1 MLNPFCVASNGN
13 TLYALISSGYGDSE
27 IVILARS
34 NVAPSSLDALTWT
47 AIASTYQKSLT
58 TVSGDSSDKYV
69 DCYVDNQGVF
79 TFMSMFSK
87 SPMDRPSGYQYN
99 PTTKTWTNIATSPSY
114 KWGAAGDK
122 ALFTVNGSSSTLMH
136 IYKGTEL
143 NSSTIAVYN
152 PKTHIMTEGT
162 KPWVTN
168 GSAVLYTA
176 ANGAIYVTSYD
187 FTTGAVYL
195 NIGAVSA
202 NGAPPVSTKVV
213 PLNVGKCMPY
223 AQGVQTVLREGLYY
237 LFCGDT
243 DLVTFRWFTYDGIKQ
258 SASSPPTKAWRSA
271 KGFLPLGRAG
281 KPATW
286 AFLYDSSTHISITL
300 TGPTAGEWRD
310 AKYKFNITGPI
321 PKPKPASA
329 KRFSP
334 LGSEIRPG
342 AGTKLFSRAVGGGM
356 ESHGGIEADGLGSGG
371 LSTGALAGIVG
382 SAVVV
387 FGVAFIGGFPRTMHN
402 ALNILNSALNFAT
415 LAYDSPNT
423 VSMAHEKLI
432 PPPPRDPAIT
442 PVILE
447 SGVPRCLSPLQ
458 IVAVVC
464 TLILTHKLI

>member
-1 MLNPFCVASNGN
+1 
-13 TLYALISSGYGDSE
+13 
-27 IVILARS
+27 
-34 NVAPSSLDALTWT
+34 
-47 AIASTYQKSLT
+47 
-58 TVSGDSSDKYV
+58 
-69 DCYVDNQGVF
+69 
-79 TFMSMFSK
+79 
-87 SPMDRPSGYQYN
+87 
-99 PTTKTWTNIATSPSY
+99 
-114 KWGAAGDK
+114 
-122 ALFTVNGSSSTLMH
+122 MH

-176 ANGAIYVTSYD
+176 ANDAIYVTSYD

-195 NIGAVSA
+195 NIGTVSA

-223 AQGVQTVLREGLYY
+223 GQGVQTVLREGLYY
-237 LFCGDT
+237 LFCGDS

-258 SASSPPTKAWRSA
+258 SASSLPTNAWRSA

-286 AFLYDSSTHISITL
+286 AFMYDSSTLISITL
-300 TGPTAGEWRD
+300 TGPKAGEWRD

-321 PKPKPASA
+321 PEPKPASA

-334 LGSEIRPG
+334 IGSEIG
-342 AGTKLFSRAVGGGM
+342 SESGTNIFSRAVGGGM

-382 SAVVV
+382 SAVMV
-387 FGVAFIGGFPRTMHN
+387 FGVAAPGQ
-402 ALNILNSALNFAT
+402 AILVDFRLPQSQ
-415 LAYDSPNT
+415 S
-423 VSMAHEKLI
+423 VSTRSRSQKMVDQLI
-432 PPPPRDPAIT
+432 
-442 PVILE
+442 
-447 SGVPRCLSPLQ
+447 VPRFECLDHRVTLCLGKVTSDLGLDN
-458 IVAVVC
+458 VAHPIRQVLHRGLPNQLRFAM
-464 TLILTHKLI
+464 TFILRLAADMLH

>member
-1 MLNPFCVASNGN
+1 MTTPFCVASNGN

-58 TVSGDSSDKYV
+58 TISGNPTNPNV
-69 DCYVDNQGVF
+69 DCHVDNQGVF

-114 KWGAAGDK
+114 KWGDAGGK

-136 IYKGTEL
+136 IYKGAGL

-152 PKTHIMTEGT
+152 PKTHIMAEGT
-162 KPWVTN
+162 KPWVTHD
-168 GSAVLYTA
+168 SVELYAA
-176 ANGAIYVTSYD
+176 ANGAIYVTSYKIS
-187 FTTGAVYL
+187 TGAVYL
-195 NIGAVSA
+195 DIGTVSA
-202 NGAPPVSTKVV
+202 KGAPPVSTKVV
-213 PLNVGKCMPY
+213 PLNVGKCITY
-223 AQGVQTVLREGLYY
+223 GNNVKTVLREGMYY

-243 DLVTFRWFTYDGIKQ
+243 DLATFRFFTYDGIKQ
-258 SASSPPTKAWRSA
+258 SASSPPIVNARRSA

-286 AFLYDSSTHISITL
+286 AFMYDAFGPVSITL
-300 TGPTAGEWRD
+300 TGPKAGEWRD

-334 LGSEIRPG
+334 IGSEIDSD
-342 AGTKLFSRAVGGGM
+342 AGIKLFSRAVGGGM
-356 ESHGGIEADGLGSGG
+356 ESQGGIEADGLGSGG

-387 FGVAFIGGFPRTMHN
+387 LGVAV
-402 ALNILNSALNFAT
+402 FAVWRRRKT
-415 LAYDSPNT
+415 QPKQ
-423 VSMAHEKLI
+423 V
-432 PPPPRDPAIT
+432 
-442 PVILE
+442 
-447 SGVPRCLSPLQ
+447 
-458 IVAVVC
+458 
-464 TLILTHKLI
+464 